1 MSPVS
6 NYFSRIAGRGSDD
19 PWFRFKELDVTT
31 TTLICGLSF
40 ITMFVY
46 AISKT
51 FFFRFALI
59 PDDILGGQI
68 WRIVSWPV
76 FQDPDPWAAISIL
89 FLWMFG
95 NQVESLFG
103 TKRFLLFLAYVLV
116 PSTIIGTLFGML
128 PYWGPGLV
136 IVVALIAFASE
147 FRGAQFFF
155 GIPARIMVAILV
167 AVQFL
172 TFMSKRGWADGVF
185 FFTVVAL
192 TLVALRGFG
201 FGEDLAKYI
210 PAFDLPGSRVGPKK
224 AKKARGKGKLK
235 AVPNPPSSG
244 GWAAPGSATSQ
255 SPEVQADVDR
265 LLDKIASQGLGSL
278 SKEERKRLDAAS
290 KQLRKDQ

>member
-1 MSPVS
+1 MTAVS

-40 ITMFVY
+40 LGMVVY
-46 AISKT
+46 TISKS
-51 FFFRFALI
+51 FFFRFVLI
-59 PDDILGGQI
+59 PDEILNGQV
-68 WRIVSWPV
+68 WRIVTWPV
-76 FQDPDPWAAISIL
+76 FQDPDPWQAISIL

-95 NQVESLFG
+95 NQVESVFG
-103 TKRFLLFLAYVLV
+103 TKRFLLFLAYTIV
-116 PSTIIGTLFGML
+116 PATIIGTVLGML
-128 PYWGPGLV
+128 PYWGPGMV

-155 GIPARIMVAILV
+155 GIPARIMVGILV

-185 FFTVVAL
+185 FL
-192 TLVALRGFG
+192 TIVLLTFVALRGFG
-201 FGEDLAKYI
+201 LGDDLAKYI
-210 PAFDLPGSRVGPKK
+210 PAFELPGARVGPKK

-244 GWAAPGSATSQ
+244 GWAAPASSQ

>member
-1 MSPVS
+1 MNAVS

-40 ITMFVY
+40 LSMVVY
-46 AISKT
+46 TISKS
-51 FFFRFALI
+51 FFFRFALV
-59 PDDILGGQI
+59 PDEILNGQV
-68 WRIVSWPV
+68 WRIFTWPI
-76 FQDPDPWAAISIL
+76 FQDPDVWSAISIL
-89 FLWMFG
+89 FLWTFG
-95 NQVESLFG
+95 NQVESLIG

-116 PSTIIGTLFGML
+116 PATIIGTVLGML
-128 PYWGPGLV
+128 PYWGPGMI

-155 GIPARIMVAILV
+155 GIPARIMVGILV
-167 AVQFL
+167 VVQFL

-185 FFTVVAL
+185 FLSIVLL
-192 TLVALRGFG
+192 TFVALRGFG
-201 FGEDLAKYI
+201 LGEDLAKYI
-210 PAFDLPGSRVGPKK
+210 PAFELPGSRRGPKK

-244 GWAAPGSATSQ
+244 AWAPPGSAQ